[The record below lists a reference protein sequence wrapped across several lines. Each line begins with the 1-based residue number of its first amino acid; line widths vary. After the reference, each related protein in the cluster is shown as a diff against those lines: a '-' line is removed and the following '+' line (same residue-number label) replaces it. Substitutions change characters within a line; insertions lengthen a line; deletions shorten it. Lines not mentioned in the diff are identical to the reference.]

1 MKLTTLCYIEREN
14 KYLMLHRISKEND
27 PNKDKWIGVGGKF
40 EDRESPEECM
50 IREVK
55 EETGLDLV
63 KYQYRGLITFASD
76 KWETEY
82 MHLFT
87 ADDFTGELKNCEE
100 GVLEWVEKERIL
112 DLTLW
117 EGDKIFLELLQKEKN
132 FFTVKLEY
140 CGEKLVKSDIKV
152 WNI

>member
-63 KYQYRGLITFASD
+63 KYQYRGLIIFASD

-140 CGEKLVKSDIKV
+140 CGEKLIKSDIKV

>member
-14 KYLMLHRISKEND
+14 KYLMLHRIPKEND

-140 CGEKLVKSDIKV
+140 CGEKLVRSDIKV